1 MVGLEGLLV
10 ISGNCRRDSVKNIKQ
25 HARLDE
31 TLAIRAWHNMS
42 ISIKHGGA
50 GRLIRWIR
58 SLAAPDSDFGVEPTN
73 HLYGIEVDRKTT
85 TLKIHERQ
93 YKKITTF
100 QSFRQAR
107 FISPYGLI
115 SLYQNKQKLMTILQS
130 AASAIFMLPLL
141 LVFLVFIAAC

>member
-93 YKKITTF
+93 YKKILP
-100 QSFRQAR
+100 SNHSAKLV
-107 FISPYGLI
+107 S
-115 SLYQNKQKLMTILQS
+115 SLPTVSSVYIKTSRNWWLSSNQPPQLSSCSHCYLCS
-130 AASAIFMLPLL
+130 LCL
-141 LVFLVFIAAC
+141 

>member
-1 MVGLEGLLV
+1 M
-10 ISGNCRRDSVKNIKQ
+10 
-25 HARLDE
+25 
-31 TLAIRAWHNMS
+31 
-42 ISIKHGGA
+42 
-50 GRLIRWIR
+50 RWIR

-85 TLKIHERQ
+85 TLKIHERE

-107 FISPYGLI
+107 FISPYCVI

-130 AASAIFMLPLL
+130 AASALHAPTVTCVPCVYSSALG
-141 LVFLVFIAAC
+141 